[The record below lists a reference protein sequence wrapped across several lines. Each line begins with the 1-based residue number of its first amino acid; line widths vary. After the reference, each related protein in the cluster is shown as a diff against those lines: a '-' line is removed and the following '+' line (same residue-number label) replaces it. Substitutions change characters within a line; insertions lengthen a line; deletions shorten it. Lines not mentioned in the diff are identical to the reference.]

1 MGWPSASRAGE
12 ADVSKVLAH
21 RGVTYEAPD
30 NSADAFAAAVGLGIH
45 GVELD
50 VRATADGALICHHD
64 AVVEG
69 IGTFCELELAALPA
83 SVCSFAE
90 AMAIL
95 DGLYVNVE
103 VKNDP
108 REPGY
113 DPSGKLTAS
122 VVAAICEGGWADSVV
137 LSSFNPEV
145 LEQVRSL
152 GAKVPTGL
160 LWDWGADV
168 SAGIS
173 AACELGASAIHPWVL
188 DLSRAQ
194 VAEAHAAGLAVNAWT
209 VNGPLD
215 IEHMGAWGVDGV
227 ITDTPAEALEILAK
241 VPPEVPGS

>member
-1 MGWPSASRAGE
+1 M
-12 ADVSKVLAH
+12 SKVLAH
-21 RGVTYEAPD
+21 RGVTYEAAD
-30 NSADAFAAAVGLGIH
+30 NSAAAFAGAVSLGIE

-69 IGTFCELELAALPA
+69 LGTFCELELAALPA
-83 SVCSFAE
+83 SVCTFAE

-113 DPSGKLTAS
+113 DPTGKLTAA
-122 VVAAICEGGWADSVV
+122 VVAAIVDGGWAEQVI

-152 GAKVPTGL
+152 GARVPTGL
-160 LWDWGADV
+160 LWEWGVDV
-168 SAGIS
+168 SEGIA

-188 DLSRAQ
+188 DLSEAQ
-194 VAEAHAAGLAVNAWT
+194 VVQAHAAGLGVNVWT
-209 VNGPLD
+209 ANGPQD
-215 IEHMGAWGVDGV
+215 IERMGIWGVDGV
-227 ITDTPAEALEILAK
+227 ITDTPAEARQILAK
-241 VPPEVPGS
+241 VPPEVTGS

>member
-1 MGWPSASRAGE
+1 M
-12 ADVSKVLAH
+12 SKVLAH
-21 RGVTYEAPD
+21 RGVTYEAAD
-30 NSADAFAAAVGLGIH
+30 NSAAAFAGAASLGID

-64 AVVEG
+64 AAVEG
-69 IGTFCELELAALPA
+69 LGTFCEMELAALPA

-95 DGLYVNVE
+95 DGLFVNVE

-113 DPSGKLTAS
+113 DPTGKLTAS
-122 VVAAICEGGWADSVV
+122 VVAAIVEGGWADQVV

-152 GAKVPTGL
+152 GAKVATGL

-168 SAGIS
+168 SAGIE
-173 AACELGASAIHPWVL
+173 AACELGAAAIHPWVL
-188 DLSRAQ
+188 DLSEAQ
-194 VAEAHAAGLAVNAWT
+194 VRAAHAAGLAVNVWT
-209 VNGPLD
+209 VNGPHD
-215 IEHMGAWGVDGV
+215 IERMGIWGVDGV

-241 VPPEVPGS
+241 VPPEVTGS